1 MNKDTATVESWSLN
15 QKISPRKTVCV
26 EVAGKNKKH
35 GLQANKTQAGQIR
48 DEPKIGLETNTTR

>member
-1 MNKDTATVESWSLN
+1 MELEYTKRNFTLEN
-15 QKISPRKTVCV
+15 RVCV
-26 EVAGKNKKH
+26 GCWQNKKH